1 MRTLVVARNL
11 EVVFSRIHTVL
22 LLVLLRF
29 AGAALAQCPDGTPPP
44 CARALPP
51 ANSVAVLAFDSR
63 SRDSADRYLAEG
75 FQDEISSRLGQL
87 DRLTVIAPGVV
98 RRLRGTDQMPVDRI
112 GQALHARH
120 VVLGGFQRAGG
131 RLRVSVQLVRAQT
144 GVQVW
149 SRTYDTGGDALQIQ
163 ADVSMRVA
171 LAILDRLQPDERSA
185 LIGSPTASPIAW
197 DHFQRGNHYLATR
210 TQVSLTSAITEYE
223 ASMVAD
229 PAFVPARGRM
239 SYGMA
244 LVYFWGGTWRGLP
257 RDSLLVTGLATADD
271 AIRRDS
277 SSSDSWM
284 ARGFWLAQRNAAT
297 YDGTREAFERAI
309 RLDPRNAEAWHQYAD
324 ILNNL
329 GYVNEALVASRRALD
344 LEPGRLI
351 TYIDRIWFLYL
362 AGNLAEAIAMA
373 DSSLALE
380 PRPIAYHL
388 FVFTA
393 ARDTSRLRAA
403 IEWYRRANQPR
414 DAAYATAWLELARGD
429 TGAARRAMPDR
440 ANDWILAAAGLTD
453 RALTLLER
461 YPADVRGWRF
471 LYAPFYRPIS
481 TDPRFLALRSSWRPP
496 GANPA
501 LPH

>member
-1 MRTLVVARNL
+1 MLFR
-11 EVVFSRIHTVL
+11 
-22 LLVLLRF
+22 
-29 AGAALAQCPDGTPPP
+29 
-44 CARALPP
+44 
-51 ANSVAVLAFDSR
+51 
-63 SRDSADRYLAEG
+63 
-75 FQDEISSRLGQL
+75 
-87 DRLTVIAPGVV
+87 
-98 RRLRGTDQMPVDRI
+98 
-112 GQALHARH
+112 
-120 VVLGGFQRAGG
+120 
-131 RLRVSVQLVRAQT
+131 
-144 GVQVW
+144 
-149 SRTYDTGGDALQIQ
+149 
-163 ADVSMRVA
+163 
-171 LAILDRLQPDERSA
+171 
-185 LIGSPTASPIAW
+185 
-197 DHFQRGNHYLATR
+197 
-210 TQVSLTSAITEYE
+210 SAITEYE

-244 LVYFWGGTWRGLP
+244 LVYFWGGTRRGLP
-257 RDSLLVTGLATADD
+257 RDSLLVAGLATADD